1 MRTETFCQT
10 PRQLNFGE
18 GGGRCG
24 ARVPKNSLTM
34 AAEPRRVMMSLD
46 AVRDAILVSS
56 PLLLLVTPLA
66 AAPRI
71 LRRGLLLGN
80 GNGKGKGEATASAAA
95 AAQCGVGMGDVRSRG
110 FFFGAFSN
118 GSTGSGVWMDACARW
133 WTGAGAFKGGPDR
146 RAQRSCGCGPHA
158 LDSDVATRPKCF
170 SFYKLHCPF
179 IY

>member
-1 MRTETFCQT
+1 
-10 PRQLNFGE
+10 
-18 GGGRCG
+18 
-24 ARVPKNSLTM
+24 M

-95 AAQCGVGMGDVRSRG
+95 AAQCGV
-110 FFFGAFSN
+110 A
-118 GSTGSGVWMDACARW
+118 VWVWEM
-133 WTGAGAFKGGPDR
+133 
-146 RAQRSCGCGPHA
+146 
-158 LDSDVATRPKCF
+158 
-170 SFYKLHCPF
+170 
-179 IY
+179 